1 MPFQQE
7 KRNARRILAGLEDGT
22 LRPAELRASVREAD
36 PTLVYFIVRWIRAHY
51 PASHP
56 AAAGVLGRLVE
67 LSTDNPSL
75 AAQLE
80 EGAEDAIVEWF
91 EETYEYAD
99 LPAGQFIDLVV
110 EKLEG

>member
-36 PTLVYFIVRWIRAHY
+36 PTLIYFIVRWIRAHY
-51 PASHP
+51 PATHP
-56 AAAGVLGRLVE
+56 AAEGVLGRLVE
-67 LSTDNPSL
+67 LSADNPSL
-75 AAQLE
+75 AAQLK
-80 EGAEDAIVEWF
+80 EGGEDTIVDWF
-91 EETYEYAD
+91 EDTYEYGD
-99 LPAGQFIDLVV
+99 LPAGQFIDLIV